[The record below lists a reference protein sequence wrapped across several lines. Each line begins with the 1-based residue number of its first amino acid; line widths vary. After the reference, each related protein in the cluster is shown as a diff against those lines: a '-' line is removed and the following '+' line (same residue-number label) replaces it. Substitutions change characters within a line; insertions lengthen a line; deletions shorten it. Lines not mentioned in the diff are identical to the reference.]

1 MSEELEHVSAEEAIS
16 LVAGSTVLL
25 DVREGWEWD
34 AGHAPTAIHIPLG
47 ELEGRMAELPRDETV
62 LVICHSGARSL
73 RAAGALQHEGF
84 AVVNVV
90 GGMMA
95 WEGADGPVV
104 RQESSPPGE

>member
-1 MSEELEHVSAEEAIS
+1 MSDELEQVSAEEAIT
-16 LVAGSTVLL
+16 LAAGSSVLL

-47 ELEGRMAELPRDETV
+47 ELEARIAELPRDKTV
-62 LVICHSGARSL
+62 LVVCHSGARSL

-84 AVVNVV
+84 TVVNVV

-95 WEGADGPVV
+95 WERADGPVV
-104 RQESSPPGE
+104 RPESTPAGE